1 MNLSRCCHDLF
12 KDGLGDPLSFV
23 GHGSFSVDSSLV
35 SAVSLMGFVGIIIV
49 ICAALYH
56 F

>member
-12 KDGLGDPLSFV
+12 KDGLGDPLPFV
-23 GHGSFSVDSSLV
+23 GLRSFSVDSSLV
-35 SAVSLMGFVGIIIV
+35 SAVSFMGFMGIIVV